1 MCISDQFNYR
11 DIKMTAKKKHKIDYL
26 MTCWNVKKVTGLKH
40 VFFFLEK
47 EKEIANIACIHHS
60 SG

>member
-1 MCISDQFNYR
+1 
-11 DIKMTAKKKHKIDYL
+11 MTAKKKHKIDYL